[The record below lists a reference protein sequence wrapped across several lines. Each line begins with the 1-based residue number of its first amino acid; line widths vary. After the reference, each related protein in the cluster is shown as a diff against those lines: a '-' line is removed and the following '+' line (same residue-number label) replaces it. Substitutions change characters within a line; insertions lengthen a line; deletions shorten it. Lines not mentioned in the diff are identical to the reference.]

1 MQGLELILFLL
12 AVAAGIRIIA
22 QRILVPLPALLVIGG
37 LILAI
42 VPGLPRVEL
51 NPETVFLVF
60 VPPLLYWA
68 ALNTSF
74 RDFQDNLRSISLL
87 GVGLVLA
94 TMSIIALVTHAL
106 IPEMTWGAAFVFGA
120 IVSPPDAVAV
130 TAVTRRLGI
139 PRILV
144 TILDGESL
152 VNDATA
158 FVAYRMAVA
167 SVVAGTFS
175 LWQAGFRFI
184 WTAAGGIA
192 LGLAVGWII
201 GQIRRQI
208 GVTPVVENTIS
219 LLTPF
224 AVFIPAERLGLAS
237 VLSVVTAGLY
247 LGRQGPKTV
256 SARTRLQGQA
266 MWEVLVFLLE
276 GLIFIIIGLE
286 LPVVRR
292 SIEGQSFSTL
302 VGYTAIISA
311 TLILVRMVWVF
322 PGTYLPR
329 FIRRR
334 MGKHDKYPPVRQVLF
349 VGWAGL
355 RGADSLVI
363 ALALPLVTITGAPFP
378 ARNLII
384 LLTFAI
390 ILVTLVLQGLT
401 IAPVI
406 RLLGLGTDNESQ
418 SEETKA
424 QLSTA
429 TVGLRRLNELAKSR
443 AAPSH
448 IVNDLREKYQH
459 RLHRLSQDYTDKDE
473 AELDGQRAAAY
484 REIRLEMI
492 AAERDE
498 IVRLR
503 DEDVISDDVMRR
515 IQRDL
520 DTEEVLL
527 SQRKSDADDD
537 IN

>member
-1 MQGLELILFLL
+1 
-12 AVAAGIRIIA
+12 
-22 QRILVPLPALLVIGG
+22 
-37 LILAI
+37 
-42 VPGLPRVEL
+42 
-51 NPETVFLVF
+51 
-60 VPPLLYWA
+60 
-68 ALNTSF
+68 
-74 RDFQDNLRSISLL
+74 
-87 GVGLVLA
+87 
-94 TMSIIALVTHAL
+94 
-106 IPEMTWGAAFVFGA
+106 
-120 IVSPPDAVAV
+120 
-130 TAVTRRLGI
+130 
-139 PRILV
+139 
-144 TILDGESL
+144 
-152 VNDATA
+152 
-158 FVAYRMAVA
+158 
-167 SVVAGTFS
+167 
-175 LWQAGFRFI
+175 
-184 WTAAGGIA
+184 
-192 LGLAVGWII
+192 
-201 GQIRRQI
+201 
-208 GVTPVVENTIS
+208 
-219 LLTPF
+219 
-224 AVFIPAERLGLAS
+224 
-237 VLSVVTAGLY
+237 
-247 LGRQGPKTV
+247 
-256 SARTRLQGQA
+256 
-266 MWEVLVFLLE
+266 
-276 GLIFIIIGLE
+276 
-286 LPVVRR
+286 
-292 SIEGQSFSTL
+292 
-302 VGYTAIISA
+302 
-311 TLILVRMVWVF
+311 MVWVF

-334 MGKHDKYPPVRQVLF
+334 MGKHDSYPPVRQVLF

-527 SQRKSDADDD
+527 SQRQSDADDD